1 MSAYRLETSQYNGAP
16 RTNLHYVVVFFIILC
31 HKMSRINYSFPRFL
45 SRSPHQTDD
54 DALFYSVCSAQR
66 YMLCTRYV
74 YSSLSFYCQ
83 RGDTKSTRQ
92 TRRKKNYEIFYD
104 SLTCKFSPGD
114 NRLVLGDHT
123 PRCQHQAFLLLTG
136 GSGVITLCIL

>member
-66 YMLCTRYV
+66 YMLCTRYTV
-74 YSSLSFYCQ
+74 VFLFIANEGILSRHDRHEEKKTTRSFTTVWHVNFHLVTIDLCWEIILL
-83 RGDTKSTRQ
+83 DVSTRLFC
-92 TRRKKNYEIFYD
+92 Y
-104 SLTCKFSPGD
+104 S
-114 NRLVLGDHT
+114 
-123 PRCQHQAFLLLTG
+123 QAAA
-136 GSGVITLCIL
+136 VW

>member
-1 MSAYRLETSQYNGAP
+1 MGLQE
-16 RTNLHYVVVFFIILC
+16 RTCTMLLL
-31 HKMSRINYSFPRFL
+31 SFL
-45 SRSPHQTDD
+45 
-54 DALFYSVCSAQR
+54 LFYATKWVELITLFHDFYHVVPIKLMTMHYSI
-66 YMLCTRYV
+66 LYV
-74 YSSLSFYCQ
+74 LHKDTCYVLGILYSSLSFYCQ